1 MGHSYLRVV
10 RDVYAKQGI
19 AGFYYGYFPW
29 SLLQCLQG
37 IPMLFTQHHVEAFIY
52 TFGFPSNVSAALGGI
67 AGGMT
72 MALVVTPTGR
82 LKTIAMTDPA
92 FRGMN
97 ASSVFLSTVRK
108 NGFFSIYNGFVPV
121 CTKKAADWGVRF
133 GIADTLAGAIAEFR
147 GKDPRDFGVVEK
159 FLVGASAGAISTI
172 TTPFDVLIANAQKFR
187 ESGRRAAISELIMDI
202 YRQDG
207 LIGFYRGWGMRLV
220 HVSYHTAWLY
230 GGGKAMFD
238 WLDQALGD

>member
-97 ASSVFLSTVRK
+97 ASSLKCHAHT
-108 NGFFSIYNGFVPV
+108 
-121 CTKKAADWGVRF
+121 CTARS
-133 GIADTLAGAIAEFR
+133 R
-147 GKDPRDFGVVEK
+147 
-159 FLVGASAGAISTI
+159 
-172 TTPFDVLIANAQKFR
+172 
-187 ESGRRAAISELIMDI
+187 
-202 YRQDG
+202 
-207 LIGFYRGWGMRLV
+207 
-220 HVSYHTAWLY
+220 
-230 GGGKAMFD
+230 
-238 WLDQALGD
+238 